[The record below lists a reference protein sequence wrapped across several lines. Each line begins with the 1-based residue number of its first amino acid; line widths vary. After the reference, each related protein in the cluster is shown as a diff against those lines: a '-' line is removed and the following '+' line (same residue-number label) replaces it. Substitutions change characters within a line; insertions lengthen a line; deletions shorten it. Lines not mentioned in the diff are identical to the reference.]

1 MELIILYLTAALAIS
16 FLCSILEAVL
26 LSTPMSFI
34 AMKEKEGAKNAP
46 LLMRQKQDI
55 DKPISAI
62 LSLNTI
68 AHTIGAAGVGAEA
81 VKVFGEAYFGII
93 SAVLTILI
101 LVLSEIIPK
110 TVGACYWR
118 QLAMSSAPV
127 IRAMIIICYPLV
139 LLSELITK
147 LVSSKKQPL
156 SVSREEVSAMVSVGR
171 QEGVFQPRED
181 KVIQNLFR
189 LDHVTVREIMTPRT
203 VAATAPERT
212 TLREFYANHLFRIF
226 SRIPVYGDSPDYI
239 TGYVLKQ
246 TVLEKLAEDRF
257 DNRLADIRRPILSF
271 PGEETVAAVWEEMI
285 KNKEHIAQVRDEY
298 GCFQGIVTMED
309 VIETLLGQEIVDEK
323 DAVADL
329 QALAREK
336 WKQQLGGK
344 SGGGK
349 ITGVLTQRPGTA
361 FRIPA
366 ASTKQPCHTCG
377 RAVLLLDGTGGGYA
391 CTGLSE
397 PLCGVPPCGAPDSR
411 LPRRRFRPPR

>member
-127 IRAMIIICYPLV
+127 IRAMIIVCYPLV

-257 DNRLADIRRPILSF
+257 DNRLADIRAPDPLVSGRGDRGGRLGGDDQEQGAHRPGARRVRLF
-271 PGEETVAAVWEEMI
+271 PGHRHDGGRHRDAARPGDRGREGCRRRPAGSRPREVETAT
-285 KNKEHIAQVRDEY
+285 RR
-298 GCFQGIVTMED
+298 
-309 VIETLLGQEIVDEK
+309 EI
-323 DAVADL
+323 
-329 QALAREK
+329 RR
-336 WKQQLGGK
+336 
-344 SGGGK
+344 GK
-349 ITGVLTQRPGTA
+349 ITGVPTQRPGTA
-361 FRIPA
+361 FRIP
-366 ASTKQPCHTCG
+366 
-377 RAVLLLDGTGGGYA
+377 TGIDETA
-391 CTGLSE
+391 PATHVAGLF
-397 PLCGVPPCGAPDSR
+397 CC
-411 LPRRRFRPPR
+411 

>member
-127 IRAMIIICYPLV
+127 IRAMIIVCYPLV

-285 KNKEHIAQVRDEY
+285 KNKEHRPGARRVRLFPGHRHDGGRHRDAARPGDRGRE
-298 GCFQGIVTMED
+298 GCRRRPAGSRPREV
-309 VIETLLGQEIVDEK
+309 ETATRREI
-323 DAVADL
+323 
-329 QALAREK
+329 RR
-336 WKQQLGGK
+336 
-344 SGGGK
+344 GK
-349 ITGVLTQRPGTA
+349 ITGVPTQRPGTA
-361 FRIPA
+361 FRIPT